1 MNTLQQI
8 VDIGRV
14 FDDYSAGRLTSFQL
28 FVAIREADLNEAQWL
43 AIRNAA
49 NDVERSTDGVYF
61 TNDFDMAGL
70 LKQVTTP
77 TQENLWLHSVNQ
89 VRAHITL
96 EREGIAA

>member
-28 FVAIREADLNEAQWL
+28 FV